1 MADTKW
7 TGRVKVNIKPFPFKD
22 VTQRKKTILIFYM
35 NKLRKI
41 CSNSLYEKIH
51 LLKA

>member
-22 VTQRKKTILIFYM
+22 VTQRKKTILIFLHEQIKK
-35 NKLRKI
+35 NLF
-41 CSNSLYEKIH
+41 
-51 LLKA
+51 